1 MMGIGSRK
9 LEEIGNIRTGDRPHD
24 RDREKGSNWIYGNE
38 DGALLQVERDCL
50 DLHIF
55 PPRHSKVLLS
65 IDSNRLKD

>member
-1 MMGIGSRK
+1 MSIETRK

-24 RDREKGSNWIYGNE
+24 RGREKGSNWIYGNE
-38 DGALLQVERDCL
+38 DGERL